1 MASPKIAG
9 DMFRRLVE
17 ILHGLSRV
25 TVEDLNFVERCDG
38 RGASLP
44 KAGDGGAV
52 AADLSEGKL
61 VFRTT
66 EEALPSSAEE
76 RW

>member
-9 DMFRRLVE
+9 E
-17 ILHGLSRV
+17 
-25 TVEDLNFVERCDG
+25 
-38 RGASLP
+38 
-44 KAGDGGAV
+44 
-52 AADLSEGKL
+52 KL